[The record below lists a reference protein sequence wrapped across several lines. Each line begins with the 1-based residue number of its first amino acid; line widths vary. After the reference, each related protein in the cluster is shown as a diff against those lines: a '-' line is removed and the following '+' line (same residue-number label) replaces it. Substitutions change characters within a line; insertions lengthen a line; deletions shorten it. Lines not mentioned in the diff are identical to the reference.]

1 MKMDR
6 QKVEKQLMQYIV
18 EQRLDGDASGVDGST
33 PLLAWGL
40 LDSLSVVD
48 LLSFIEDEFDVAV
61 PPELV
66 TASNLETLHAISQLV
81 VDISATST
89 AQPAS

>member
-1 MKMDR
+1 MDKTDIE
-6 QKVEKQLMQYIV
+6 QQLMNYIV
-18 EQRLDGDASGVDGST
+18 EQRLEGDATGIDAST

-48 LLSFIEDEFDVAV
+48 LLTFIEERFAVAV

-66 TASNLETLHAISQLV
+66 TASNLETLGAISAMVVHIFEGQLRV
-81 VDISATST
+81 ADG
-89 AQPAS
+89 

>member
-1 MKMDR
+1 MDR
-6 QKVEKQLMQYIV
+6 QQVEEQLMQYIV

-48 LLSFIEDEFDVAV
+48 LLAFIEDRFSVAV

-66 TASNLETLHAISQLV
+66 TASNLETLQAISKLV
-81 VDISATST
+81 VDISASG
-89 AQPAS
+89 AAPSPS